1 MNGYDFD
8 KKRDARKFERL
19 SKFSNHLDTSVLDTL
34 NHYTV
39 QHDFSIGTDI
49 FSAENYIIC

>member
-49 FSAENYIIC
+49 FSAEK